1 MEPGLRAPV
10 FYSIDSTRQ
19 FLHNENVS
27 HSQISTDQSLR
38 YLPGLRRQ
46 CQQRCLAYTV
56 LERYYRELLNFCARM
71 VRDPH
76 AAADVV
82 QESYARVLAV
92 RNSGQAM
99 PEPRA
104 LLYQTARRLI
114 IDRHRRQAV
123 REHDDIDALADDAQA
138 AAPSHLEPES
148 LYAHEQHARAIVATI
163 EALPPRCREAFV
175 LNRFEGL
182 SHQEVADHMGISK
195 NMVAQHIIRAVLACK
210 ACEDALNGAPLPG
223 KQEK

>member
-1 MEPGLRAPV
+1 
-10 FYSIDSTRQ
+10 
-19 FLHNENVS
+19 
-27 HSQISTDQSLR
+27 
-38 YLPGLRRQ
+38 
-46 CQQRCLAYTV
+46 
-56 LERYYRELLNFCARM
+56 M

-123 REHDDIDALADDAQA
+123 RRHDDIDGIDELDQN
-138 AAPSHLEPES
+138 AAPAHLEPES
-148 LYAHEQHARAIVATI
+148 VYAQEQHARAIVAAI

-175 LNRFEGL
+175 LNRFHGL
-182 SHQEVADHMGISK
+182 SHQEVAERMGISK
-195 NMVAQHIIRAVLACK
+195 NMVAQHIIRAMLACK
-210 ACEDALNGAPLPG
+210 ACEDAWNDAPHAAN
-223 KQEK
+223 QEK